1 MLRRLFSI
9 LGKAILVYAMVG
21 FLILP
26 TALHLIAFHFTPKYL
41 TVPLQ
46 IGGITFN
53 PFTLRL
59 GIQAVKLGND
69 IAKPVV
75 GFNGLTLNISW
86 ASLREKALILDDI
99 TLTDPVIRASLK
111 EDGSLSFMDLLKPS
125 NSAEQ
130 STPSAE
136 TNTAP
141 IPISLNHVAIKNGAV
156 DFIDFANTE
165 KDSPFHLDLDSLDIK
180 VTRLTWPDVYGDI
193 TLEVNINRTGSLTV
207 SSHIL
212 DDLPTKTHLTLRTV
226 ALADIQPYLTPYLY
240 SVIESG
246 SLTGTTQLKWNE
258 DNQLAANSDLTI
270 ENLKIVDSRDHKP
283 LVGWDS
289 LSIND
294 LAFSQKDNR
303 LAIEEL
309 AIKKPATRIVL
320 SRIPNQGLTVN
331 LAGLVKE
338 TADTQQP
345 KQQPSTASTPP
356 MEIAVQKFSLEDGAL
371 DFSDTSFKPG
381 FSAPITG
388 LKGEIEGFNS
398 RSPQSTSITFTG
410 AVDKFSPVN
419 ITARLVPE
427 QPFKDTEVALSFQ
440 DIELTT
446 LTPYSGRF
454 AGYKIRKGRMDVDLD
469 YAIEDSRLNARN
481 NILLHDLM
489 LGDHVASENSTSLPL
504 KLAIA
509 LLKDRNG
516 RIDVD
521 LPISGDLDNPEFQL
535 GSVIRMAVVNFI
547 TNIVAAPFD
556 MLASLVSG
564 DADDMSALTF
574 APGSPLLT
582 ARQKSTIHS
591 LTKALNE
598 RPELDIEI
606 EPTASKVSDA
616 PVIAQQQLQQQL
628 ISLYKKLLSSKGMKA
643 PAKNIVLPD
652 DTKLELLKELATQK
666 KLTDTEQ
673 TIPALTAA
681 LLQNWKVSDSVL
693 RKLAISRAQ
702 IVKEEMIQQG
712 LATSRVYILGVE
724 LKDEAMKENVFMHL
738 QGR

>member
-1 MLRRLFSI
+1 MLRRLISI
-9 LGKAILVYAMVG
+9 LGKAVLVYSMVG

-26 TALHLIAFHFTPKYL
+26 AALHFIAFHFTPKYL

-59 GIQAVKLGND
+59 GVEAVKLGND
-69 IAKPVV
+69 IDEPVV
-75 GFNGLTLNISW
+75 GFNGLVLNISW

-99 TLTDPVIRASLK
+99 TLADPFVRAYLK
-111 EDGSLSFMDLLKPS
+111 EDGSLSFIDLLKPS
-125 NSAEQ
+125 LSAER

-141 IPISLNHVAIKNGAV
+141 VPIRLNYVAIKNGAV
-156 DFIDFANTE
+156 DFTDFANTE
-165 KDSPFHLDLDSLDIK
+165 KGFPFHLNLDSLDIK
-180 VTRLTWPDVYGDI
+180 ATRLSWPGISGDI
-193 TLEVNINRTGSLTV
+193 TLDVNINRTGSLTV

-212 DDLPTKTHLTLRTV
+212 NDLPTKTHLTLKTV
-226 ALADIQPYLTPYLY
+226 ALADIQPYLAPYLY

-246 SLTGTTQLKWNE
+246 SLTGTTQLKWKE
-258 DNQLAANSDLTI
+258 DNQLTANSDLI
-270 ENLKIVDSRDHKP
+270 VENLKIVDSRDHKP
-283 LVGWDS
+283 IAGWDS
-289 LSIND
+289 LSVND
-294 LAFSQKDNR
+294 LTFSQKYNR
-303 LAIEEL
+303 LSIEKL
-309 AIKKPATRIVL
+309 VVKKPVTRVIL
-320 SRIPNQGLTVN
+320 SQIPNKGLTVN

-338 TADTQQP
+338 TGDTKQP
-345 KQQPSTASTPP
+345 NQQPSTTSTPP
-356 MEIAVQKFSLEDGAL
+356 MEIAVQTFSLEDGAL

-410 AVDKFSPVN
+410 AVDKFSPVD

-427 QPFKDTEVALSFQ
+427 QPFKDTEVKLSFQ

-446 LTPYSGRF
+446 LTPYSGHF

-521 LPISGDLDNPEFQL
+521 LPISGDLNSPEFQL

-564 DADDMSALTF
+564 ETGDMSALSF
-574 APGSPLLT
+574 APGSSLLT
-582 ARQKSTIHS
+582 AKQKSTIHS
-591 LTKALNE
+591 LTKALDE
-598 RPELDIEI
+598 RPELDLEI

-616 PVIAQQQLQQQL
+616 PVLARQQLQQQL
-628 ISLYKKLLSSKGMKA
+628 VSLYQARFISKGMKA
-643 PAKNIVLPD
+643 PAKNIALPD
-652 DTKLELLKELATQK
+652 DTKLELLKELAAQK

-681 LLQNWKVSDSVL
+681 LLQHWTVSDSVL

-702 IVKEEMIQQG
+702 IVKEEMIQRG
-712 LATSRVYILGVE
+712 LGTSRVYILGVE
-724 LKDEAMKENVFMHL
+724 LKDKAMKENVFMHL